1 VDIRRSERRRWTR
14 RPRRRANRSG
24 HRRRLLLAGAAAV
37 VAFGLTSAL
46 WIVWP
51 QTSGPER
58 ADAIVVLSGS
68 GPREAH
74 GLALASEGYAPVVLF
89 SLGALPTM
97 PCPERAGVRVV
108 CFVPDPV
115 DTRGEAELASRYAL
129 AHHWNRLLIVP
140 GRFQATRAA
149 LLFHRC
155 YTGTIFLSP
164 ASQALGSAPY
174 LFLYQWGALLKA
186 ALVVRSC

>member
-1 VDIRRSERRRWTR
+1 MHRRRW
-14 RPRRRANRSG
+14 
-24 HRRRLLLAGAAAV
+24 LLLVGTVVV
-37 VAFGLTSAL
+37 VAFGLASAL

-74 GLALASEGYAPVVLF
+74 ALTLASEGYAPVVLF

-108 CFVPDPV
+108 CFAPDPV
-115 DTRGEAELASRYAL
+115 DTRGEAEFASRYART
-129 AHHWNRLLIVP
+129 HHWDRLLVVP

-155 YTGTIFLSP
+155 YAGTIFLSP
-164 ASQALGSAPY
+164 ASLAPGSEPY
-174 LFLYQWGALLKA
+174 LFIYQWGALLKA
-186 ALVVRSC
+186 ALVVRTC

>member
-1 VDIRRSERRRWTR
+1 
-14 RPRRRANRSG
+14 
-24 HRRRLLLAGAAAV
+24 V
-37 VAFGLTSAL
+37 VVGFGLASAL

-74 GLALASEGYAPVVLF
+74 ALGLASQGYAPVVLF

-97 PCPERAGVRVV
+97 RCPERAGVRVV

-115 DTRGEAELASRYAL
+115 DTRGEAEFASRYAL
-129 AHHWNRLLIVP
+129 AHHWHRLLVVP

-155 YTGTIFLSP
+155 YTGMIFLSP
-164 ASQALGSAPY
+164 PGQLPSSAPY
-174 LFLYQWGALLKA
+174 LFFYQWGALLKA